1 VSIKKKSDA
10 GWCFDNSFAHL
21 PEVFFSP
28 TKPEPVRHA
37 GQILL
42 NETVAKDLGLTI
54 EILRLDGP
62 QVFAGNEIPSGA
74 MPIAQAYAGHQF
86 GHFTNLGD
94 GRAIL
99 LGEHLT
105 PDKQRVDV
113 QLKGS
118 GRTPY
123 SRSGD
128 GRAALGPMIRE
139 YIISEGMESLGI
151 PTTRSLSVT
160 ATGESVL

>member
-1 VSIKKKSDA
+1 MSIKKKSDA

-62 QVFAGNEIPSGA
+62 QVFAGNEIPSG
-74 MPIAQAYAGHQF
+74 QCQ
-86 GHFTNLGD
+86 
-94 GRAIL
+94 
-99 LGEHLT
+99 
-105 PDKQRVDV
+105 
-113 QLKGS
+113 
-118 GRTPY
+118 
-123 SRSGD
+123 
-128 GRAALGPMIRE
+128 
-139 YIISEGMESLGI
+139 
-151 PTTRSLSVT
+151 
-160 ATGESVL
+160 